1 MDDDNIDIKRMPRV
15 AFEPGTPMFKR
26 SLGVA
31 PCLSLAQASENPTI
45 AMYSKE
51 SGVVGAKLKA
61 SIVVDFMNEE
71 SQHGVRECNLPVLL
85 AMNHV

>member
-1 MDDDNIDIKRMPRV
+1 MDDDNNDVKRRPRV
-15 AFEPGTPMFKR
+15 AFELGTPMFKR

-31 PCLSLAQASENPTI
+31 PCLSLAQASENTTT

-51 SGVVGAKLKA
+51 SGVVGAKLKV

-71 SQHGVRECNLPVLL
+71 SQHGARECDLPVLL